1 MNPAIEIRDLSVGY
15 RTGKPVLNNI
25 NLTVMQNDFI
35 AIIGPNGGGKTTLLK
50 AILGLIK
57 PWKGKITIEGHPVA
71 SKAVRAG
78 MGYVPQLIPGKLFP
92 VTVMDVVL
100 MGRLGNS
107 GLFRHFS
114 AADRSAAEKNLRRLG
129 VDHLSN
135 VNMYYLSGGQKQ
147 RVLIARAL
155 AGEPDILLLDE
166 PVASVDHETQESFFN
181 LLAQLNDSITIVLV
195 THDVGSVSAHVKN
208 IACINRTLISH
219 GETLSADAVS
229 RAYGCPFELIS
240 HGVPHRIIGQ
250 KHQEGSSIEN
260 NFNGNGKTSD

>member
-1 MNPAIEIRDLSVGY
+1 MIPAIEIRDLSAGY
-15 RTGKPVLNNI
+15 RTGQPVLRNI
-25 NLTVMQNDFI
+25 NLTVLRNDFI

-50 AILGLIK
+50 VILGLIK
-57 PWKGKITIEGHPVA
+57 PWSGRIDIFGNPVI
-71 SKAVRAG
+71 SKNVRAEI
-78 MGYVPQLIPGKLFP
+78 GYVPQLIPGKSFP

-107 GLFRHFS
+107 GFFRNFTDT
-114 AADRSAAEKNLRRLG
+114 DRSAAEKNLLRLG
-129 VDHLSN
+129 IVHLSN
-135 VNMYYLSGGQKQ
+135 TSMDSLSGGQKQ

-155 AGEPDILLLDE
+155 AEEPDILLLDE

-181 LLAQLNDSITIVLV
+181 LLSELNDSITIVLV
-195 THDVGSVSAHVKN
+195 THDVGAVSAHVKN

-240 HGVPHRIIGQ
+240 HGVPHRVIGK
-250 KHQEGSSIEN
+250 KHQEDSSTDN
-260 NFNGNGKTSD
+260 TSDGGNNQ

>member
-1 MNPAIEIRDLSVGY
+1 MIPAIEIRDLSAGY
-15 RTGKPVLNNI
+15 RTGQLVLKNI
-25 NLTVMQNDFI
+25 NLTVMRNDFI

-50 AILGLIK
+50 VILGLIK
-57 PWKGKITIEGHPVA
+57 PWSGEIIVKGYPVV

-78 MGYVPQLIPGKLFP
+78 IGYVPQLIPGKSFP

-107 GLFRHFS
+107 GFFRHFTDT
-114 AADRSAAEKNLRRLG
+114 DRSAAEKNLLRLG
-129 VDHLSN
+129 IVHLSN
-135 VNMYYLSGGQKQ
+135 TSMDTLSGGQKQ

-181 LLAQLNDSITIVLV
+181 LLADLNDSITIVLV
-195 THDVGSVSAHVKN
+195 THDVGAVSAHVKN

-240 HGVPHRIIGQ
+240 HGVPHRVIGQ
-250 KHQEGSSIEN
+250 KHQEDSSIEN
-260 NFNGNGKTSD
+260 TSDGGNSQ

>member
-1 MNPAIEIRDLSVGY
+1 MNPAIEIKDLSVGY
-15 RTGKPVLNNI
+15 RTGNPILNNI

-50 AILGLIK
+50 VILGLIK
-57 PWKGKITIEGHPVA
+57 PWKGEITIEGKSVT
-71 SKAVRAG
+71 SKTVRAG
-78 MGYVPQLIPGKLFP
+78 MGYVPQLIPGKSFP

-100 MGRLGNS
+100 MGRLGHS

-114 AADRSAAEKNLRRLG
+114 AADRSAAEENLRRLG
-129 VDHLSN
+129 IHHLLN
-135 VNMYYLSGGQKQ
+135 ANMDSLSGGQKQ

-195 THDVGSVSAHVKN
+195 THDVGAVSAHIKS

-240 HGVPHRIIGQ
+240 HGVPHRVIGGT
-250 KHQEGSSIEN
+250 HQEGSSIKN
-260 NFNGNGKTSD
+260 NFNENGKISD

>member
-15 RTGKPVLNNI
+15 RTGQPVLKNI
-25 NLTVMQNDFI
+25 NLTVMRNDFI

-57 PWKGKITIEGHPVA
+57 PWSGEISVFGQLVI
-71 SKAVRAG
+71 SKDVRAR
-78 MGYVPQLIPGKLFP
+78 MGYVPQLIPGKSFP
-92 VTVMDVVL
+92 ITVMDVVL
-100 MGRLGNS
+100 MGRLENTGF
-107 GLFRHFS
+107 FRHFS
-114 AADRSAAEKNLRRLG
+114 ETDRSAAEINLLRMG
-129 VDHLSN
+129 IIHLSN
-135 VNMYYLSGGQKQ
+135 DNMDSLSGGQKQ

-181 LLAQLNDSITIVLV
+181 LLAELNDSIAIVLV
-195 THDVGSVSAHVKN
+195 THDVGAVSAHVKN

-240 HGVPHRIIGQ
+240 HGVPHRVIGQ
-250 KHQEGSSIEN
+250 KHLEGSSIEN
-260 NFNGNGKTSD
+260 ISDGRDNQ

>member
-1 MNPAIEIRDLSVGY
+1 MIPAIEIRDLSAGY
-15 RTGKPVLNNI
+15 RAGQPVLKNI
-25 NLTVMQNDFI
+25 NLTVIRNDFI

-50 AILGLIK
+50 VILGLIK
-57 PWKGKITIEGHPVA
+57 PWSGEVSVLGQPVISKG
-71 SKAVRAG
+71 VRLR
-78 MGYVPQLIPGKLFP
+78 MGYVPQLIPGKSFP

-107 GLFRHFS
+107 GFFRHFTE
-114 AADRSAAEKNLRRLG
+114 ADRSAAEKYLLIMG
-129 VDHLSN
+129 ILHLSN
-135 VNMYYLSGGQKQ
+135 DSMDSLSGGQKQ

-181 LLAQLNDSITIVLV
+181 LLADLNDSITIVLV
-195 THDVGSVSAHVKN
+195 THDVGAVSAHVRN

-240 HGVPHRIIGQ
+240 HGVPHRVIGK
-250 KHQEGSSIEN
+250 KHQGDSSTEN
-260 NFNGNGKTSD
+260 TSDKGNNQ

>member
-1 MNPAIEIRDLSVGY
+1 MNPAIEIRDLSAGY
-15 RTGKPVLNNI
+15 RTGQPVLKNI
-25 NLTVMQNDFI
+25 NLTVMRNDFI
-35 AIIGPNGGGKTTLLK
+35 AIIGPNGGGKTTLLRV
-50 AILGLIK
+50 ILGLIK
-57 PWKGKITIEGHPVA
+57 PWSGEIIVEGYPVV
-71 SKAVRAG
+71 SKAIRAG
-78 MGYVPQLIPGKLFP
+78 IGYVPQLIPGKSFP

-107 GLFRHFS
+107 GFFRHFTET
-114 AADRSAAEKNLRRLG
+114 DRSAAEKYLLVMG
-129 VDHLSN
+129 ILHLSN
-135 VNMYYLSGGQKQ
+135 DNMNSLSGGQKQ

-181 LLAQLNDSITIVLV
+181 LLAELNDSITIVLV
-195 THDVGSVSAHVKN
+195 THDVGAVSAHVKN

-240 HGVPHRIIGQ
+240 HGVPHRVIGH
-250 KHQEGSSIEN
+250 KHREDSSTEDISDGGN
-260 NFNGNGKTSD
+260 NQ